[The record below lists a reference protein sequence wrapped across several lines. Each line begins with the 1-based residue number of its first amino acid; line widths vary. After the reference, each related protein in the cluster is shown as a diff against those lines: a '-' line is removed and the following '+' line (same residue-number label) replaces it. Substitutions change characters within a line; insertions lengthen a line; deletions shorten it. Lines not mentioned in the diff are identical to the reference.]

1 MNSCGG
7 FKKKKIKYWML
18 RKFGLENWCDE
29 NHAIFTNLNLSPQKN
44 WTESKTVKFGLIDVS
59 HGMCEFHKWQFQQ
72 KPKYWMFCRVVIE

>member
-29 NHAIFTNLNLSPQKN
+29 NHAICKLEFIAPKN